1 MKKIKAVDKKIILTH
16 QQIEHKIRRIAYQIY
31 ETFIDD
37 TDIVIAGISSGGYIF
52 ANYMKDAISQVVQ
65 YDYEGRAIREVK
77 LPGVGS
83 AGGFGGKKTEKEL
96 YFSFSNYVTPGTIYS
111 FDPKTG
117 TSKEYQKPKVD
128 FNSADYE
135 SKQVF
140 YTSKDGTKIP
150 MIITHKKGI
159 KLDGKNPT
167 ILYGYGGFNVSLTPS
182 FSITN
187 AVWMEN
193 GGIYAVANLR
203 GGGEY
208 GKKWHDAGTQMKK
221 QNVFD
226 DFIAAGEYLIAQKY
240 TSSDYLAIRGGSNGG
255 LLVGAVMTQR
265 PDLAIKELR
274 GNVPTRID
282 KLRQGQYDA
291 ILLARAGVL
300 RLELDLSDLE
310 TIVLDPTS
318 FIPAPAQGVLGL
330 QTRVD
335 DAVTTEILQK
345 LHHSDVATRI
355 GLERSVLR
363 QMDGGCQLPL
373 GVYCVND
380 QVYVSFSPSSA
391 EAAENK
397 VYSYVAGQETAL
409 AQEIVQELKK

>member
-1 MKKIKAVDKKIILTH
+1 MQTNP
-16 QQIEHKIRRIAYQIY
+16 KIRIGTRGSDLALWQAHFVRRQLEEVGCEVSIQIIVTQGDRIQ
-31 ETFIDD
+31 D
-37 TDIVIAGISSGGYIF
+37 
-52 ANYMKDAISQVVQ
+52 
-65 YDYEGRAIREVK
+65 
-77 LPGVGS
+77 L
-83 AGGFGGKKTEKEL
+83 
-96 YFSFSNYVTPGTIYS
+96 S
-111 FDPKTG
+111 FDKLEGKGFFTKEIEQALLNGEVDLAVHSHKDLETTQPEGLHIAAVSYREDASELLLMRREAFDASQAWNLKANAVIG
-117 TSKEYQKPKVD
+117 TS
-128 FNSADYE
+128 SARR
-135 SKQVF
+135 KAQ
-140 YTSKDGTKIP
+140 
-150 MIITHKKGI
+150 II
-159 KLDGKNPT
+159 
-167 ILYGYGGFNVSLTPS
+167 
-182 FSITN
+182 
-187 AVWMEN
+187 A
-193 GGIYAVANLR
+193 
-203 GGGEY
+203 
-208 GKKWHDAGTQMKK
+208 
-221 QNVFD
+221 
-226 DFIAAGEYLIAQKY
+226 
-240 TSSDYLAIRGGSNGG
+240 
-255 LLVGAVMTQR
+255 QR

-335 DAVTTEILQK
+335 DLVTTEILQK

-373 GVYCVND
+373 GVYCVDD
-380 QVYVSFSPSSA
+380 QVYVSFSPSSV